1 MIPESIDQANVQFS
15 PDSLFVL
22 NLILGFIMFGV
33 ALELKVEDFQRVIR
47 QPRGPLIGLFSQF
60 LLLPLLTFL
69 AVWVLPIGGSVALG
83 MFLVAACPGGNISN
97 FISSLARAN
106 VALSVS
112 LTAISTLLA
121 MVMTPLNFAFWSN
134 LYPPSAELL
143 KTINLDTWELVK
155 TVLLLLGVPLV
166 LGMWTAHRFPRFTA
180 KISRP
185 IRIFSILFFVAFVI
199 IALTN
204 NFGVFLD
211 YIQHI
216 ILLVLIHNALALLGG
231 YLTAKAFSLPWQD
244 VRSITIETGIQN
256 SGLALIIIFNFFGG
270 MGGMAVIAAWW
281 GIWHIIAGLTLAFF
295 WSSRRAVVAS

>member
-69 AVWVLPIGGSVALG
+69 AVWMLPVGGSVALG

-121 MVMTPLNFAFWSN
+121 MIMTPLNFAFWSN

-166 LGMWTAHRFPRFTA
+166 LGMWTAHKFPRFTA

-270 MGGMAVIAAWW
+270 LGGMAVIAAWW